1 VAMGGV
7 GVQGHIGEDREIGE
21 FFFEGAEST
30 GNEAFGIQAGF
41 AVLGT
46 EGGFDAGKDG
56 DPANAAWGESARMA
70 QEGGNRVTKMAGEAG
85 DWGGRAGTVF
95 DEERG
100 DEAGGGNRGLGKQ
113 AANAEGTAKTATS
126 DGNGKPGVQEGKI
139 IPMIFEGQKVGNVR
153 E

>member
-1 VAMGGV
+1 VTVGGIGIEGDV
-7 GVQGHIGEDREIGE
+7 GKDREIGK
-21 FFFEGAEST
+21 FFFEGAEGA
-30 GNEAFGIQAGF
+30 GNQTPGIQAGF

-85 DWGGRAGTVF
+85 DWARCAGTVF

-100 DEAGGGNRGLGKQ
+100 DEVGGGNRGLGKQ